1 MRTGAA
7 WPNSGGS
14 TMTGKSGLS
23 VKVRSTTR
31 TAPEEIAPA
40 SSRRFLLCIFTS
52 SGLVEI
58 SISPVELALERF
70 RIGRETLPDFL
81 GDISDIHFFEPTSQ
95 PRHDRLRDRPRRDL
109 RRRHGLEPFG
119 VDRPGK
125 QVHHPDAAGPE
136 LGAKAVRERQARRL
150 RGRVGAKGGPVR
162 Q

>member
-7 WPNSGGS
+7 CPNSGGS

-23 VKVRSTTR
+23 VKVRSTMR

-40 SSRRFLLCIFTS
+40 SSRRFSLCIVTS

-58 SISPVELALERF
+58 SISPVELAFERF

-81 GDISDIHFFEPTSQ
+81 GNISDIHFFEPTSQ
-95 PRHDRLRDRPRRDL
+95 PRHDRLRNSARRNL
-109 RRRHGLEPFG
+109 GRRHRLEPLG

-125 QVHHPDAAGPE
+125 QVQHLDAAGQI
-136 LGAKAVRERQARRL
+136 G
-150 RGRVGAKGGPVR
+150 
-162 Q
+162 